1 MRYFVRDDTLF
12 LRGRFRAASTGI
24 NGGIADITT
33 VLNHTVPHDF
43 NDDPPRHLDLL
54 VARHG
59 LFNEYF
65 GLLTAVEMHHLCVL
79 QYDFITVFITAGVTN
94 PTPPPAPHTIN
105 IIVYSREGLCDAALL
120 ETIITATG
128 AKAQALHDL
137 GYDFPGTT
145 TDAVAVACERD
156 APPSHLRCSNSVP
169 SGHRSAH
176 TYAGTLTEAGRRVHA
191 AVLHGVPEALARHE
205 GDIRRNNP
213 SFFIYSR
220 YGGDHWVEWQEE
232 GCPYYPCHFPGQR
245 CDYCYCPCYPCTDED
260 LGEWVESLSGGRIW
274 GCADCT
280 LLHVPEVANYMKRN
294 PEATLAELK
303 CLRERL

>member
-24 NGGIADITT
+24 NGGIADVTT

-54 VARHG
+54 AARHG

-65 GLLTAVEMHHLCVL
+65 GLLTAVGMYHLCVL

-105 IIVYSREGLCDAALL
+105 IIVYSREGMGDAALL

-156 APPSHLRCSNSVP
+156 GA
-169 SGHRSAH
+169 AMH

-205 GDIRRNNP
+205 GGVRRSDP

-232 GCPYYPCHFPGQR
+232 ACPYYPCHFPGQR

-280 LLHVPEVANYMKRN
+280 LLHVPRVANYMKRN

>member
-24 NGGIADITT
+24 NGGIADVTT

-54 VARHG
+54 AARHG

-79 QYDFITVFITAGVTN
+79 QYDFITVFITAGVAN
-94 PTPPPAPHTIN
+94 PTPSPAPHTIN
-105 IIVYSREGLCDAALL
+105 IIVYSREGMGDAALL
-120 ETIITATG
+120 ETIVTATG

-156 APPSHLRCSNSVP
+156 AAP
-169 SGHRSAH
+169 AH
-176 TYAGTLTEAGRRVHA
+176 TYTGTLTEAGRRVHA

-205 GDIRRNNP
+205 GDVRRSDP

-303 CLRERL
+303 RLRDRL

>member
-24 NGGIADITT
+24 NGGIADVTT

-43 NDDPPRHLDLL
+43 EENPPRRLELL
-54 VARHG
+54 AARHG
-59 LFNEYF
+59 LFRDYF
-65 GLLTAVEMHHLCVL
+65 GLMTAVNMRHLCVL

-94 PTPPPAPHTIN
+94 PTGAARVDAPHTIN
-105 IIVYSREGLCDAALL
+105 IIAYSREGMADAALL
-120 ETIITATG
+120 EAIVTVTG
-128 AKAQALHDL
+128 AKAQALHNL

-156 APPSHLRCSNSVP
+156 APR
-169 SGHRSAH
+169 AH
-176 TYAGTLTEAGRRVHA
+176 TYAGTLTEVGRRVHA
-191 AVLHGVPEALARHE
+191 AVLYGVPEALARQQGE
-205 GDIRRNNP
+205 VRRNEP

-220 YGGDHWVEWQEE
+220 YGGEHWVEWQKE

-245 CDYCYCPCYPCTDED
+245 CDYCYCPCYPCADEE
-260 LGEWVESLSGGRIW
+260 LGEWVESSGGGRVW
-274 GCADCT
+274 GCAGCT
-280 LLHVPEVANYMKRN
+280 LLHIPKIADYMKRN

-303 CLRERL
+303 RLRDRL

>member
-24 NGGIADITT
+24 NGGIADVTT

-43 NDDPPRHLDLL
+43 NDDPPRRLDLL
-54 VARHG
+54 AARHG

-94 PTPPPAPHTIN
+94 PTPSPAPHTIN
-105 IIVYSREGLCDAALL
+105 IIVYSREGMGDAALL
-120 ETIITATG
+120 ETIVTATG

-156 APPSHLRCSNSVP
+156 AAP
-169 SGHRSAH
+169 AH
-176 TYAGTLTEAGRRVHA
+176 TYTGTLTEAGRRVHA

-205 GDIRRNNP
+205 GDVRRSDP

-303 CLRERL
+303 RLRERL

>member
-1 MRYFVRDDTLF
+1 MRHFVRGDTLF

-24 NGGIADITT
+24 NGGIADVTT

-43 NDDPPRHLDLL
+43 NADPSRRLELL
-54 VARHG
+54 AARHG

-94 PTPPPAPHTIN
+94 PTPSPAPHTIN
-105 IIVYSREGLCDAALL
+105 IIVYSREGMVDSALL

-145 TDAVAVACERD
+145 TDAVVVACERN
-156 APPSHLRCSNSVP
+156 AAAV
-169 SGHRSAH
+169 H

-191 AVLHGVPEALARHE
+191 AVLHGVPEALARYE
-205 GDIRRNNP
+205 GDVRRSDP

-260 LGEWVESLSGGRIW
+260 LGEWVESSGGGRVW

-280 LLHVPEVANYMKRN
+280 LLHIPEVANYMKRN